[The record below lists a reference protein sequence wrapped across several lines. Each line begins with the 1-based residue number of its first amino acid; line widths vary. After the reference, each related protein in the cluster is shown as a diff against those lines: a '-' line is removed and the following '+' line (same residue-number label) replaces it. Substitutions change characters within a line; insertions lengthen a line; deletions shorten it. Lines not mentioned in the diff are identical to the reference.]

1 VIRRLFQIA
10 RRCAQSPIA
19 WCLVAALWAGG
30 LVAAWGAML
39 DHAYQPAKTATAA
52 PPPVSVAPAPNYRV
66 MLFAHPLCPC
76 TRATL
81 HELNETI
88 TRIAPQTRV
97 QVVFV
102 TAGLDPKSMER
113 SALETLARELPNV
126 DVQFDN
132 TGDVARTYGATVSGE
147 VIAFNP
153 AGDLIFQGGITPARG
168 HQGDALGQQ
177 QLEQL
182 VMGKSNDF
190 CAAPV
195 YGCRLPV
202 K

>member
-1 VIRRLFQIA
+1 MNWLFQA
-10 RRCAQSPIA
+10 AKRCAQSPIT

-30 LVAAWGAML
+30 LVAAWGALL
-39 DHAYQPAKTATAA
+39 DHAYQPAKTAAVIA
-52 PPPVSVAPAPNYRV
+52 PQTKIESGVGYRV
-66 MLFAHPLCPC
+66 LLFAHPLCPC

-88 TRIAPQTRV
+88 TRIAPATHV

-102 TAGLDPKSMER
+102 TAGLDPKSIER

-147 VIAFNP
+147 VVAFNP

-182 VMGKSNDF
+182 VTGKSNDF